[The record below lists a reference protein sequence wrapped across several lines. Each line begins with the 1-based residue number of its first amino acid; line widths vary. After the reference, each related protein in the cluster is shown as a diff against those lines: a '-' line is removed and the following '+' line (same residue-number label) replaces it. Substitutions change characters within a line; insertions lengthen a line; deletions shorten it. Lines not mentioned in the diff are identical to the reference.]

1 MKILQ
6 LNFERGWR
14 GGERQTLY
22 CMRQFREAGHEVALM
37 ARRGSQMADTARSE
51 GFQVYEQDGPAGQIN
66 FLLGSGRKFDILH
79 AQTAN
84 TITWSAFT
92 RWAHPPPVVFSHRPA
107 FRAHTQPKPHF

>member
-51 GFQVYEQDGPAGQIN
+51 GFQVYEQEGSAGQIN
-66 FLLGSGRKFDILH
+66 FLLGSGRKFDLIH
-79 AQTAN
+79 AQQDSKRDVWGKRVAV
-84 TITWSAFT
+84 SVDLGGG
-92 RWAHPPPVVFSHRPA
+92 R
-107 FRAHTQPKPHF
+107 